1 MDRTESRVV
10 LGKRRRKVESAVRG
24 SLVAGILALTVAVGP
39 LPVAGAQDAAESPT
53 RGITVIGYGQSSVP
67 AETAVL
73 QMLASQVEFG
83 GPRPPDPGATPG
95 AEEREAVV
103 PMVDALVAAGVAEED
118 IEVVVRP
125 VVGQF
130 YGPGGP
136 GVARVDVRIDS
147 PTPERVREVIDAGI
161 VGAAEEDLVLYQI
174 GVGYGVADCAPLE
187 RQAREAALANAL
199 ARAELQAE
207 LMGMPLGEAVA
218 ASDVPVNYPEALAAY
233 YGGFAP
239 TQVACSPPAPAP
251 TTGAPV
257 SVPPYDP
264 SDEAEVNVYAQVA
277 VTYETGAVGSGAEAT
292 PAP

>member
-1 MDRTESRVV
+1 MHRTESPLVI
-10 LGKRRRKVESAVRG
+10 GQQRRTVGSAVRG
-24 SLVAGILALTVAVGP
+24 SLVAAVLALTVTVGP
-39 LPVAGAQDAAESPT
+39 LSVVAAQDAADAPT
-53 RGITVIGYGQSSVP
+53 RGITVIGYGQSSAP

-73 QMLASQVEFG
+73 QMLASQIEFG

-118 IEVVVRP
+118 VEVVVSP

-136 GVARVDVRIDS
+136 GVARVDVRIDG
-147 PTPERVREVIDAGI
+147 PTPERVRELIDAAI
-161 VGAAEEDLVLYQI
+161 VGAAEEDLVLFQI
-174 GVGYGVADCAPLE
+174 GVGYGVSDCAPLE
-187 RQAREAALANAL
+187 RQARESALADAL
-199 ARAELQAE
+199 TRAELQAE
-207 LMGMPLGEAVA
+207 LMSMPLGQAVSS
-218 ASDVPVNYPEALAAY
+218 SDVPLSYSEAFAAF

-239 TQVACSPPAPAP
+239 TQVACSPPAPVP

-264 SDEAEVNVYAQVA
+264 TDEAEVNVFAQVE
-277 VTYETGAVGSGAEAT
+277 VTYETGSAGPETDAT
-292 PAP
+292 PAA